1 MYGKSTKTRC
11 KKSYVTNFDR
21 SVEKILTA
29 VYETSRMRNI

>member
-1 MYGKSTKTRC
+1 MERAQRQDV